1 VRVRRAQAEPFDW
14 RRAYR
19 RRRDAER
26 FDLRDRDLEPKGWK
40 RTRHKIS
47 QRDLL
52 VPLSPSRLKLLGACL
67 VCGLG
72 LALLW
77 GFFPLLMVAI
87 MLNEK
92 FGRWHWAGLA
102 GFAAVVTA
110 ALFLYA
116 SAEEEKEIAALYE

>member
-1 VRVRRAQAEPFDW
+1 VARQVDPDLVDW

-26 FDLRDRDLEPKGWK
+26 FDLRDPDQEPKGWK

-52 VPLSPSRLKLLGACL
+52 LPLNPYRLQLFGACL
-67 VCGLG
+67 LCGLG
-72 LALLW
+72 LTLLW
-77 GFFPLLMVAI
+77 AYFPLLMVAI
-87 MLNEK
+87 MLNEP
-92 FGRWHWAGLA
+92 FGPWHWAGLA
-102 GFAAVVTA
+102 AFAAVVTV

-116 SAEEEKEIAALYE
+116 SAKEEELLEDLR